1 VFWLTYLESRP
12 FLYHWPM
19 KTFGKY
25 DILEELGKG
34 GFATVYRARDRDLA
48 RDVAL

>member
-1 VFWLTYLESRP
+1 
-12 FLYHWPM
+12 M